1 MGKTEIHMYKLY
13 IKCDII
19 IMMYFFMQNY
29 TVGGNQCCLLVGV
42 YGKATQTVLQFIS
55 PLVVLFMFIVF
66 NIHNHCENYFIGALL
81 L

>member
-1 MGKTEIHMYKLY
+1 MCKLY

-55 PLVVLFMFIVF
+55 PLVVLFMFVVF
-66 NIHNHCENYFIGALL
+66 NIHNHQWNRLRKQFYWYTSLKIL
-81 L
+81 